1 MGAFQ
6 PVTYSKRELKGL
18 TPAKRKALKKA
29 IVRHL
34 ESHPQI
40 RKIVRQKTRTLYN
53 RLKTKKR

>member
-6 PVTYSKRELKGL
+6 PVTYSKKELKGL
-18 TPAKRKALKKA
+18 SAAKRKTLKKA

-34 ESHPQI
+34 ETHHQI

-53 RLKTKKR
+53 RLRSK